1 MVGGLIMAHGD
12 DNGLVLPPRL
22 APTQVVVL
30 AVRDGDD
37 AVDAACAS
45 ISAGLQASDVRVTLD
60 RGRGSFG
67 RRVTDW
73 ELKGVPLRIEVG
85 PRDLAEGVVTLV
97 RRDTNEKRAV
107 ALADASQRAVEM
119 LSAIQD
125 DMLAAA
131 TRLRDE
137 RTVEVSTVEE
147 AIVAAQAGFARLA
160 WSLVTPE
167 VEKRLKG
174 EALTVRCLQ
183 RADGSIPDHDLE
195 EGLTCIIAKS
205 Y

>member
-1 MVGGLIMAHGD
+1 
-12 DNGLVLPPRL
+12 
-22 APTQVVVL
+22 
-30 AVRDGDD
+30 
-37 AVDAACAS
+37 
-45 ISAGLQASDVRVTLD
+45 
-60 RGRGSFG
+60 
-67 RRVTDW
+67 
-73 ELKGVPLRIEVG
+73 
-85 PRDLAEGVVTLV
+85 
-97 RRDTNEKRAV
+97 
-107 ALADASQRAVEM
+107 
-119 LSAIQD
+119 
-125 DMLAAA
+125 
-131 TRLRDE
+131 LRDE

-147 AIVAAQAGFARLA
+147 AIVAGQTGFARLA